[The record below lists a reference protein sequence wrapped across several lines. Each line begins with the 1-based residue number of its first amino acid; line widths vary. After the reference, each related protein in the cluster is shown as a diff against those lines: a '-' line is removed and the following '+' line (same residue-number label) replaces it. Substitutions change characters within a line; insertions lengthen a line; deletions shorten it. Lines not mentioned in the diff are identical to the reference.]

1 MTRDAVTSL
10 LHAFGD
16 SSSPLP
22 ETVRVLDEIVTDF
35 IIETCHLAARSA
47 AYSRRQK
54 IKVDDFKFAIRGDEV
69 MLGRV
74 QELLGME
81 RELREARRQ
90 FEVGEGKVGLER
102 GKGEGKGG
110 RGKKSGKV
118 EEVGDEEEE

>member
-1 MTRDAVTSL
+1 MRI
-10 LHAFGD
+10 
-16 SSSPLP
+16 
-22 ETVRVLDEIVTDF
+22 LDEIVTDF

-54 IKVDDFKFAIRGDEV
+54 IKVDDFKFAIKGDEG

-102 GKGEGKGG
+102 GKGEGKSG

-118 EEVGDEEEE
+118 EEVGEDDDE